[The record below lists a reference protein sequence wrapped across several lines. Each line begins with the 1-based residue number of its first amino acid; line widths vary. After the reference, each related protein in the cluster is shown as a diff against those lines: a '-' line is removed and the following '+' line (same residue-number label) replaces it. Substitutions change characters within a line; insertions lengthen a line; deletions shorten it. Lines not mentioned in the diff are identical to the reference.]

1 MKKYIFLL
9 ALVSTL
15 VSIIILYLLRNIDNT
30 KQSITAGN
38 QFYKILFFK
47 KENNLLEKTDSN
59 WKHLANFEGAFNHI
73 LNLTLTDALSIYSDM
88 ANNKEIPNVLR
99 ELAQYLEVINLLH
112 LNGKKINEDKINNLE
127 SSTVYPYSSQEAI
140 AIVKIHNNDIKGAIK
155 TLLLLLNDRKC
166 PTLIK
171 DRAQELLQIYGN

>member
-9 ALVSTL
+9 ALVLILVGITL
-15 VSIIILYLLRNIDNT
+15 HLLHNIDNI

-38 QFYKILFFK
+38 QFYEILFSK
-47 KENNLLEKTDSN
+47 KDNKLLEETDSN

-73 LNLTLTDALSIYSDM
+73 SNLTLTDAVSIYSSM
-88 ANNKEIPNVLR
+88 ADNKDVPNILR
-99 ELAQYLEVINLLH
+99 ELAQYLEIMNLLH
-112 LNGKKINEDKINNLE
+112 LNGEKINEDKINNLE
-127 SSTVYPYSSQEAI
+127 SSIVYPYSSQEAI

-155 TLLLLLNDRKC
+155 ILHLLLNDRKC

-171 DRAQELLQIYGN
+171 DRAQELLRIYGN